1 MILPLEKQ
9 VVSLELA
16 KRLKE
21 LGAPQ
26 DSLFVYRHWRGCG
39 QVIVDKKKEK
49 YFDYPHYRKI
59 KPQTSVICAAYTV
72 AELGE
77 LLRNG
82 RVPMSISREEDKLR
96 RWLCTSY
103 RTNISTTFN
112 ADTEADARAL
122 CLIDALEGDTPEKIK
137 ERKAFLKYF
146 LKLCI

>member
-1 MILPLEKQ
+1 MILPLKKQ
-9 VVSLELA
+9 VCSPELA
-16 KRLKE
+16 EKLKE

-26 DSLFVYRHWRGCG
+26 ETLNFWYKNFQHKVWILAGVHPSEGEW
-39 QVIVDKKKEK
+39 
-49 YFDYPHYRKI
+49 
-59 KPQTSVICAAYTV
+59 CAAYTV